1 MLKNILDLSRFNKKL
16 IMLLIDS
23 ITVVIVLLLS
33 FSTRM
38 GYWYIPEQDVMFLI
52 ISSPFL
58 ALPIFTYF
66 GLYKAVIRYINFIVL
81 LDVLKAVLLY
91 SLIWGMFGF
100 LTAPQEIPRSI
111 IFINC
116 AFSILSIGG
125 LRVFAYFLFKNS
137 FSQGNNQK
145 NSLIYGAGEA
155 GIQLVSVLEH
165 SSSSFPIGF
174 IDDSKELQGRKI
186 KGLNV
191 YSVDE
196 IANMIHDVDEIL
208 IAMPSISKLKK
219 LSIINKIDLYPLK
232 VKVLPG
238 MEELVNGKV
247 ELSDLREISINDLL
261 WRDIVEPN
269 KNLLSKNITNKTV
282 LVSGAGGSIG
292 SELCRRIILLNPKVL
307 ILYEISELAL
317 YNIQKELSS
326 VNTLP
331 KNIYPILG
339 SVNDKNR
346 MTRVFQKFNV
356 DTVYHAAAYKH
367 VPMVEL
373 NTTEGVNNNI
383 FGTLNCALV
392 AMEQSVETFVLISSD
407 KAVRPSNTMGATKR
421 IAELILQS
429 LSAKQ
434 EITKFTIVRFGNVLG
449 SSGSVIPLFK
459 QQIKDGGP
467 LTVTDQK
474 VVRYFMTIKEAVE
487 LVIQSGAMGL
497 GGDVFVL
504 NMGNPVKIDD
514 LARKM
519 VRLSGLQIKDSSNPG
534 GDIEIKYTGLRPGE
548 KLFEEL
554 LIGDNVSDTENPL
567 IMRAKEDM
575 LTWDELKLILE
586 DLKLSSKD
594 FNYKEIRSILIRVVP
609 GFKPQSPIVDI
620 LHKN

>member
-1 MLKNILDLSRFNKKL
+1 
-16 IMLLIDS
+16 
-23 ITVVIVLLLS
+23 
-33 FSTRM
+33 
-38 GYWYIPEQDVMFLI
+38 
-52 ISSPFL
+52 
-58 ALPIFTYF
+58 
-66 GLYKAVIRYINFIVL
+66 
-81 LDVLKAVLLY
+81 
-91 SLIWGMFGF
+91 WGMFGF

-292 SELCRRIILLNPKVL
+292 SELC
-307 ILYEISELAL
+307 
-317 YNIQKELSS
+317 
-326 VNTLP
+326 
-331 KNIYPILG
+331 
-339 SVNDKNR
+339 
-346 MTRVFQKFNV
+346 
-356 DTVYHAAAYKH
+356 
-367 VPMVEL
+367 
-373 NTTEGVNNNI
+373 
-383 FGTLNCALV
+383 
-392 AMEQSVETFVLISSD
+392 
-407 KAVRPSNTMGATKR
+407 
-421 IAELILQS
+421 
-429 LSAKQ
+429 
-434 EITKFTIVRFGNVLG
+434 
-449 SSGSVIPLFK
+449 
-459 QQIKDGGP
+459 
-467 LTVTDQK
+467 
-474 VVRYFMTIKEAVE
+474 
-487 LVIQSGAMGL
+487 
-497 GGDVFVL
+497 
-504 NMGNPVKIDD
+504 
-514 LARKM
+514 
-519 VRLSGLQIKDSSNPG
+519 
-534 GDIEIKYTGLRPGE
+534 
-548 KLFEEL
+548 
-554 LIGDNVSDTENPL
+554 
-567 IMRAKEDM
+567 
-575 LTWDELKLILE
+575 
-586 DLKLSSKD
+586 
-594 FNYKEIRSILIRVVP
+594 
-609 GFKPQSPIVDI
+609 
-620 LHKN
+620 